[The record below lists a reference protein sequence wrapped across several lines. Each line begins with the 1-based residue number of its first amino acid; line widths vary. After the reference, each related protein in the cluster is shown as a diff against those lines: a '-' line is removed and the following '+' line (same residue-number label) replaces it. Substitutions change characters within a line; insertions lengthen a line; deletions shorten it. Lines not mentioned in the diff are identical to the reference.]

1 MDAKLP
7 MLLVF
12 LATAGCA
19 STPRATAK
27 NGALRHNAPPS
38 AGAAATEQASEPEAA
53 SLPPAEALF
62 RADLAYES
70 QLGASRGQFD
80 RDRQIA
86 VLREAM
92 LLYTQFLERA
102 EGQPEL
108 LPAIRKSR
116 ERIADVKATIEFL
129 EQQDKPGGEPPHAA
143 TQ

>member
-1 MDAKLP
+1 MNAKLP

-12 LATAGCA
+12 LAAAGCA
-19 STPRATAK
+19 AKSPVVQASHGSVAAST
-27 NGALRHNAPPS
+27 APDV
-38 AGAAATEQASEPEAA
+38 GAAPEQDAPRT
-53 SLPPAEALF
+53 PADTLAQ
-62 RADLAYES
+62 ADLAYES

-80 RDRQIA
+80 RDRQVA

-108 LPAIRKSR
+108 LPAVRKSR

-129 EQQDKPGGEPPHAA
+129 EQQDKPGAEPPHAT